1 MRKYISL
8 FILLLFSVSISAQ
21 NLKQATQLFDKGE
34 YEKAKPAFQRL
45 VKSAPSNA
53 GYNYYYGA
61 CLYETGD
68 KEAAFPYIEKSA
80 KRKYINAYRYL
91 GKLYADMYHYDEA
104 IENYET
110 HIEWLIEKNRD
121 TEMAEAE
128 LAFIRKCAR
137 MLKGVEKVTVIDSF
151 VVNKSNFLETY
162 KISKESGKIAT
173 LPEIAGTLYE
183 NEMGNKLIYADSI
196 DDGTIQLYT
205 QIKLLDGWGKAEP
218 ITSLNELGNVNYP
231 YLMGDGTTLYFASDN
246 EESLGG
252 YDIFIT
258 RYDSEDN
265 EYLRPSNV
273 GMPFNSTAND
283 YMMAI
288 DEFNNLGWFA
298 SDRNQPQDSV
308 CIYVFIP
315 NASKQTYNY
324 ENTDLQ
330 TIIDAAT
337 LREIRK
343 TWDDEEIIQAS
354 RNLLAKV
361 LEGDNEKQK
370 KQSSFTFIVN
380 DLVTYDSLEDFRSP
394 EAKRLYQ
401 QLMSREK
408 EIAQLENKLLQHRDQ
423 YAQGNAQIKKNLT
436 PTILDLEN
444 KIPLMKEE
452 MERQITQVRNLEIQK
467 ITK

>member
-1 MRKYISL
+1 MRKYIIVLLTL
-8 FILLLFSVSISAQ
+8 FVYASASAQ
-21 NLKQATQLFDKGE
+21 TAKQAEKLFNEGE
-34 YEKAKPAFQRL
+34 YEKAKVAYQRL

-53 GYNYYYGA
+53 GYNYFLGA
-61 CLYETGD
+61 SLYELGE
-68 KEAAFPYIEKSA
+68 KEAAYPYLEKSA
-80 KRKYINAYRYL
+80 NRKYINAYRYF
-91 GKLYADMYHYDEA
+91 GKLLADMYRYDEA
-104 IENYET
+104 IDNYET

-121 TEMAEAE
+121 TETAEAE

-137 MLKGVEKVTVIDSF
+137 MLKGVEKVAVIDSF
-151 VVNKSNFLETY
+151 VVNKSNFLNTY
-162 KISKESGKIAT
+162 KISKESGKIT
-173 LPEIAGTLYE
+173 SHPEIAGTLYE

-196 DDGTIQLYT
+196 DNGMMQLYT

-218 ITSLNELGNVNYP
+218 IASLNDWGNVNYP
-231 YLMGDGTTLYFASDN
+231 YLMGDGTTLYFASDC

-265 EYLRPSNV
+265 EYLKPSNV

-283 YMMAI
+283 YMMVI

-315 NASKQTYNY
+315 NESKATYNY

-337 LREIRK
+337 LKEIRK
-343 TWDDEEIIQAS
+343 TWDDEESIQAS
-354 RNLLAKV
+354 RIRLAKV
-361 LEGDNEKQK
+361 LEGNNEKQK
-370 KQSSFTFIVN
+370 EQNSFTFIIN
-380 DLVTYDSLEDFRSP
+380 DRVTYHSLDEFRSP

-401 QLMSREK
+401 QLTAKEK
-408 EIAQLENKLLQHRDQ
+408 ELLQSENQLLQQRDK

-436 PTILDLEN
+436 PTILGLEK
-444 KIPLMKEE
+444 KIPLMKKEIE
-452 MERQITQVRNLEIQK
+452 KLTTQVRNTEIKK
-467 ITK
+467 ISK

>member
-196 DDGTIQLYT
+196 DDGTMQLYT

-283 YMMAI
+283 
-288 DEFNNLGWFA
+288 
-298 SDRNQPQDSV
+298 
-308 CIYVFIP
+308 
-315 NASKQTYNY
+315 
-324 ENTDLQ
+324 
-330 TIIDAAT
+330 
-337 LREIRK
+337 
-343 TWDDEEIIQAS
+343 
-354 RNLLAKV
+354 
-361 LEGDNEKQK
+361 
-370 KQSSFTFIVN
+370 
-380 DLVTYDSLEDFRSP
+380 
-394 EAKRLYQ
+394 
-401 QLMSREK
+401 
-408 EIAQLENKLLQHRDQ
+408 
-423 YAQGNAQIKKNLT
+423 
-436 PTILDLEN
+436 
-444 KIPLMKEE
+444 
-452 MERQITQVRNLEIQK
+452 
-467 ITK
+467 

>member
-1 MRKYISL
+1 MKKYIIGLMAL
-8 FILLLFSVSISAQ
+8 FVYLSASAQ
-21 NLKQATQLFDKGE
+21 TAKQAERLFNNGE
-34 YEKAKPAFQRL
+34 YEKAKVAYQRL

-53 GYNYYYGA
+53 GYNYYLGA
-61 CLYETGD
+61 SLYELGE
-68 KEAAFPYIEKSA
+68 KEAAYPYLEKSA
-80 KRKYINAYRYL
+80 NRKYINAYRYF
-91 GKLYADMYHYDEA
+91 GKLLADMYRYDEA

-121 TEMAEAE
+121 TETAETE

-151 VVNKSNFLETY
+151 VVNKSNFLDTY
-162 KISKESGKIAT
+162 KISKESGTVTIE
-173 LPEIAGTLYE
+173 PGIAGTIYE
-183 NEMGNKLIYADSI
+183 NEMSNKLIYADSI
-196 DDGTIQLYT
+196 DDGTLQLYT
-205 QIKLLDGWGKAEP
+205 KIKLLDGWGKAEP
-218 ITSLNELGNVNYP
+218 IASLNEYGNVNYP

-265 EYLRPSNV
+265 EYLKPSNV

-283 YMMAI
+283 YMMVI

-315 NASKQTYNY
+315 NESKATYNY

-330 TIIDAAT
+330 KIIDAAT
-337 LREIRK
+337 LKEIRK
-343 TWDDEEIIQAS
+343 TWEDEEFVQDS
-354 RNLLAKV
+354 RNRLAKV
-361 LEGDNEKQK
+361 IEGNNEKQE
-370 KQSSFTFIVN
+370 KQYGFTFIVN
-380 DLVTYDSLEDFRSP
+380 DMATYHSLEEFRSS

-401 QLMSREK
+401 QLIAKEK
-408 EIAQLENKLLQHRDQ
+408 EMIQLEHNLRMHREQ
-423 YAQGNAQIKKNLT
+423 YAQGNAQIKKSLT
-436 PTILDLEN
+436 PIILDMEKKN
-444 KIPLMKEE
+444 PLIKEDTE
-452 MERQITQVRNLEIQK
+452 KMTTQVRNLEIQK

>member
-1 MRKYISL
+1 
-8 FILLLFSVSISAQ
+8 
-21 NLKQATQLFDKGE
+21 
-34 YEKAKPAFQRL
+34 
-45 VKSAPSNA
+45 
-53 GYNYYYGA
+53 
-61 CLYETGD
+61 
-68 KEAAFPYIEKSA
+68 
-80 KRKYINAYRYL
+80 
-91 GKLYADMYHYDEA
+91 MYHYDEA

-151 VVNKSNFLETY
+151 VVNKSNFLENY

-315 NASKQTYNY
+315 NASKETYNY

-337 LREIRK
+337 LKEIRK
-343 TWDDEEIIQAS
+343 TWDDEEIIHAS

-380 DLVTYDSLEDFRSP
+380 DLVTYDSLEDFRSS

-401 QLMSREK
+401 RLMAKEK

-452 MERQITQVRNLEIQK
+452 MEKQITQVRNLEIQK